1 MDAWNDFQLCQLKHR
16 YAHVNGIQLHYVEGG
31 EQHSNTVVLLHG
43 FPQSWVLWRFVIPDL
58 VKRYRVLAI
67 DLRGY
72 GDSDKPEGIEGYTK
86 ANMAKD
92 INDLVTH
99 LRLEKVALIGHDRG
113 ARVARR
119 FALDYPDYVA
129 GLCLIDILPLEY
141 VYDNLS
147 ASEAAKKYWHWVFQV
162 VAELPEALIAGREEV
177 YLGTLFRRTPYLLEQ
192 LKADGVWDEYVR
204 IWKQPGGFQAALND
218 YRAAHKLDLPNYRVE
233 KEMNKKI
240 NQPCLLLWGENGN
253 LAGQPVLDIW
263 KEVATMARGKE
274 LAGCGH
280 YVPEEQ
286 PAAMMQELAPFLE
299 DLYQA

>member
-92 INDLVTH
+92 IYDLVTH
-99 LRLEKVALIGHDRG
+99 LRLEEVALIGHDRG

-177 YLGTLFRRTPYLLEQ
+177 YLGTLFRRTPHLLEQ

>member
-1 MDAWNDFQLCQLKHR
+1 MDAWNNFQLCQLKHR

-263 KEVATMARGKE
+263 KEVATMATGKE

>member
-1 MDAWNDFQLCQLKHR
+1 MDAWNDFQMCQLKHR

-263 KEVATMARGKE
+263 KEVATMATGKE

>member
-92 INDLVTH
+92 IYDLVTH
-99 LRLEKVALIGHDRG
+99 LRLEEVALIGHDRG

-177 YLGTLFRRTPYLLEQ
+177 YLGTLFRRTPHLLEQ

-240 NQPCLLLWGENGN
+240 NQPCLLLWGKTG
-253 LAGQPVLDIW
+253 IW
-263 KEVATMARGKE
+263 LVSLCLIYGKK
-274 LAGCGH
+274 
-280 YVPEEQ
+280 
-286 PAAMMQELAPFLE
+286 
-299 DLYQA
+299 